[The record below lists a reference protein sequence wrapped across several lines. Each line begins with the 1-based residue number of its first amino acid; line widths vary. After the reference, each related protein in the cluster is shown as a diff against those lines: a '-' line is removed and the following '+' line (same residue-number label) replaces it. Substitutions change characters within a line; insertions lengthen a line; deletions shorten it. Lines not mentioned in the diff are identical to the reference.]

1 MIIEMQDVD
10 KVKPYEQ
17 NVKLHSDEQVAKI
30 AKSISQFGWDQPVV
44 VDKNGVII
52 KGHGRT
58 LAARKLGMKQIPVL
72 VRDDLN
78 DEQVMAAR
86 VADNRV
92 AIGDVDT
99 QLLQKEMERINIEDL
114 KGIFDDKELKFLLD
128 SDLGEINDE
137 GFAVDLYGDIERQ
150 TTETLD
156 KIDSVDERP
165 VRIAEALGFKEIS
178 GKDER
183 VVARFVALMEE
194 ATGKTGADAFVEYA
208 RAQLEK
214 DSE

>member
-1 MIIEMQDVD
+1 
-10 KVKPYEQ
+10 
-17 NVKLHSDEQVAKI
+17 
-30 AKSISQFGWDQPVV
+30 
-44 VDKNGVII
+44 
-52 KGHGRT
+52 
-58 LAARKLGMKQIPVL
+58 MKQIPVL

-78 DEQVMAAR
+78 DDQVKAAR

-99 QLLQKEMERINIEDL
+99 ELLQKEMERIKIDDL

-128 SDLGEINDE
+128 SDLAQINDE
-137 GFAVDLYGDIERQ
+137 GFAVDLYADIERQ

-156 KIDSVDERP
+156 RIESADERP
-165 VRIAEALGFKEIS
+165 VRIADALGFKEIS

-183 VVARFVALMEE
+183 VIARFVALIEE
-194 ATGKTGADAFVEYA
+194 ATGLMGADAFVEYA
-208 RAQLEK
+208 REQLER